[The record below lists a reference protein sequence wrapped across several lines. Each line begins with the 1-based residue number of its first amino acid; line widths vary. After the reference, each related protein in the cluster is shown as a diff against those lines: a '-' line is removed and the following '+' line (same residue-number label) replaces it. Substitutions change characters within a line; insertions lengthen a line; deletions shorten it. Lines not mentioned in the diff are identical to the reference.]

1 MDHEQASPPWAASR
15 PPEKVARAT
24 LSPLAPIT
32 KREIRRWSPI
42 TEPERRRVESVLG
55 RLDPDRMSPERWQ
68 RVADALRGPLERV
81 DRVATAGYIEIGR
94 WLLRLREKARH
105 GSWTCL
111 FRGAPNA
118 IETPLPLDVKKA
130 QALMRISEHPVL
142 SNPKNWN
149 RLPMTSVRTLDE
161 ITRLAATYDV
171 QAMVN
176 RREIT
181 PHTTY
186 RQIMALVRGGGPFAP
201 TRPAAPSLT
210 PRTDAPESDPLDDV
224 RRAIHLCAAPRSA
237 LIACLHAELATLA
250 AQDPETGDPEGDPRI
265 AAETD
270 DEEEEEA
277 TR

>member
-1 MDHEQASPPWAASR
+1 MSTPSIPSRLPAGTPPGDRVAHATFTPR
-15 PPEKVARAT
+15 P
-24 LSPLAPIT
+24 PIT

-42 TEPERRRVESVLG
+42 TDPERQRVEAVLR

-68 RVADALRGPLERV
+68 RVADALRAPLERV
-81 DRVATAGYIEIGR
+81 DRVATAGYLEVGW
-94 WLLRLREKARH
+94 WLLTLKDKARR

-118 IETPLPLDVKKA
+118 IEMPLPLDVKKA
-130 QALMRISEHPVL
+130 QALMRIAEHPVL

-161 ITRLAATYDV
+161 ITRLAATHDV

-181 PHTTY
+181 PHTTV
-186 RQIMALVRGGGPFAP
+186 RQVLALARGRGPFEP
-201 TRPAAPSLT
+201 MRRSSPSLT

-224 RRAIHLCAAPRSA
+224 RRAIHLCAATREA
-237 LIACLHAELATLA
+237 LIACLHAELTTLEAQERDDDA
-250 AQDPETGDPEGDPRI
+250 A
-265 AAETD
+265 D
-270 DEEEEEA
+270 DEPAEEA
-277 TR
+277 R

>member
-1 MDHEQASPPWAASR
+1 MTTLPTPRPDRPESTTPPSPGSH

-24 LSPLAPIT
+24 FSPLAPIT
-32 KREIRRWSPI
+32 KREIRRWLPI
-42 TEPERRRVESVLG
+42 TEPERHRVESVLG

-68 RVADALRGPLERV
+68 RVADALRAPLERV

-94 WLLRLREKARH
+94 WLLRLKEKARH
-105 GSWTCL
+105 RSWTCL

-161 ITRLAATYDV
+161 ITRLAATQDV

-186 RQIMALVRGGGPFAP
+186 RQVLALARGGGPFAP
-201 TRPAAPSLT
+201 ASTPTPSRTRAPMPRSPTRWTTCAAPST
-210 PRTDAPESDPLDDV
+210 
-224 RRAIHLCAAPRSA
+224 CAPR
-237 LIACLHAELATLA
+237 
-250 AQDPETGDPEGDPRI
+250 PGR
-265 AAETD
+265 
-270 DEEEEEA
+270 
-277 TR
+277 R

>member
-1 MDHEQASPPWAASR
+1 MSTPRIPLPPAPQAPPMDR
-15 PPEKVARAT
+15 VARAT

-32 KREIRRWSPI
+32 KRDIRRWSPI
-42 TEPERRRVESVLG
+42 TDHERQRVESVLG

-68 RVADALRGPLERV
+68 RVADALRAPLERV

-94 WLLRLREKARH
+94 WLLRLKAKARH

-111 FRGAPNA
+111 FRGASNA

-161 ITRLAATYDV
+161 LTRLAAMHDV

-186 RQIMALVRGGGPFAP
+186 RQVLALARGGGPFDPEHRAE
-201 TRPAAPSLT
+201 PSAT
-210 PRTDAPESDPLDDV
+210 PRADAPESDPLDDV

-237 LIACLHAELATLA
+237 LIACLREELTTLEA
-250 AQDPETGDPEGDPRI
+250 PEWDGD
-265 AAETD
+265 AETD
-270 DEEEEEA
+270 EA
-277 TR
+277 PA